1 LDAVKAFET
10 TQIDSLSKLRGS
22 LLFHTKQQQQ
32 ALESSQEGYHAMDK
46 SLNVFKQ
53 VP

>member
-1 LDAVKAFET
+1 MKAFET
-10 TQIDSLSKLRGS
+10 TQIDGLSKLRDS
-22 LLFHTKQQQQ
+22 LLLHTKQQQQ

-46 SLNVFKQ
+46 SLSGFKQ